1 MHPQDE
7 VAISA
12 AADAMSPGRAEDVL
26 SGTTESP
33 RTVVGD
39 LPGRRGSGSGF
50 GSESGTGMHWDH
62 TGPGGIGIGLGGTR
76 RRSSRANSRGGKA
89 GGALARMRDVFGGS
103 RKMMR
108 LPEGVEG
115 VFEPSMGGT
124 RLQGGQSVSQVCSVY
139 RAVRRGRGSG
149 FLLCGAE
156 QARALGWGWS
166 FLASLASL
174 ASLIDLVI
182 VVIVAIVVIVD
193 LSAKLTGMDNSAG
206 RGGRRRPHN
215 RWAFGPMVLR
225 RAITESLPQS
235 SHSTR
240 LHST

>member
-39 LPGRRGSGSGF
+39 LPGRRGSGTGF
-50 GSESGTGMHWDH
+50 GSGSGTGLDWDH
-62 TGPGGIGIGLGGTR
+62 AGHGGIGLGGNR
-76 RRSSRANSRGGKA
+76 RRSSRASSRGGKT

-124 RLQGGQSVSQVCSVY
+124 RLQGGQSVSRVSGVH
-139 RAVRRGRGSG
+139 RASRSEAKTRFQ
-149 FLLCGAE
+149 FLLCG
-156 QARALGWGWS
+156 
-166 FLASLASL
+166 
-174 ASLIDLVI
+174 
-182 VVIVAIVVIVD
+182 
-193 LSAKLTGMDNSAG
+193 
-206 RGGRRRPHN
+206 
-215 RWAFGPMVLR
+215 
-225 RAITESLPQS
+225 
-235 SHSTR
+235 
-240 LHST
+240 